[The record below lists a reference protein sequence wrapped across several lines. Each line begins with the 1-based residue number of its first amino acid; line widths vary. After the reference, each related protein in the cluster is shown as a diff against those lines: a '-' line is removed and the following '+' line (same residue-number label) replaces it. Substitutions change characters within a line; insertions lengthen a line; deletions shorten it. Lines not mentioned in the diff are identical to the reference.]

1 MWLPLP
7 TFAVLCVLM
16 DVYESTQVDN
26 ELELIFK
33 QRSHSDW
40 REAWHRE
47 KYVRCRE
54 TLIKHLFWACEND
67 IYRISRRRPEKRFNN
82 IFDEDAKYPW
92 IPEKRAKLF
101 IRSRRGINRRTGS
114 ITSEC
119 CKSSGC
125 TWEEYAEYC
134 PTNKR
139 YTSYV

>member
-1 MWLPLP
+1 MKKSY
-7 TFAVLCVLM
+7 VKEM
-16 DVYESTQVDN
+16 
-26 ELELIFK
+26 K
-33 QRSHSDW
+33 SHSDW
-40 REAWHRE
+40 REAWHKE

-54 TLIKHLFWACEND
+54 TLIKHLYWACEND
-67 IYRISRRRPEKRFNN
+67 IYRITRRRASKRFSDH
-82 IFDEDAKYPW
+82 FGDVKFPW
-92 IPEKRAKLF
+92 INEKKAKRFL
-101 IRSRRGINRRTGS
+101 RSRRTINRRTGS